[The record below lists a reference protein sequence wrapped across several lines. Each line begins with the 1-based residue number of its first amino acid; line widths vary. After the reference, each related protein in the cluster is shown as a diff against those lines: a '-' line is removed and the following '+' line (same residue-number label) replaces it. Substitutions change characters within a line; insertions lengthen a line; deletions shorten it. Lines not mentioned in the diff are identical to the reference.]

1 MKRFTLTLLAVTLI
15 TAFSCSLAENRPTE
29 QNNDKSVN
37 TTATAKQQKVRLHTT
52 EGDIIVVL
60 YNETPKHRD
69 NFLKLVADH
78 YYDSV
83 LFHRVI
89 KNFMVQTGDGSS
101 RNASPGQLLGAGDL
115 NYTIP
120 AEFVYPRYFHKRG
133 ALAAARTADQV
144 NPERA
149 SSGSQFYIVTGKVYS
164 SGELKQMESQ
174 MANMKK
180 REIMQGL
187 ARQYRDSIKAMQRR
201 GDRDALAALQSGLAQ
216 LAEKEYAKAPF
227 RLTDEQLDAYTT
239 IGGTPHLDGQY
250 TVFGE
255 VVDGLDVVD
264 RIQNAETNAND
275 RPVKDIRI
283 ISATLLE

>member
-15 TAFSCSLAENRPTE
+15 TAFSCSWAENRPTE